1 MKAAGEGKTD
11 GRAARDE
18 ERLGEETMGK
28 DGRRDL
34 LIIIPAYN
42 EENNIGATLDGLETC
57 GVMDWA
63 DVLVMNDASED
74 RTAEIVRQRNCQM
87 VTHIYNMG
95 YGSGLQVGYKFAV
108 RQGYDYVIQ
117 MDADGQ
123 HDACNISRIY
133 DRLRSEND
141 GECGPDI
148 VLGSRFVEGS
158 ETFHVSFAKRIAYQF
173 FRQLIRIGSGRR
185 IQDPTTGLQGLSKRA
200 FTYYS
205 RYQNFDD
212 QYPDANMIMQMLL
225 LGFRV
230 EEMPAV
236 MHARTGGVSMHRGL
250 RPVIY
255 MFRMVYSIIAVWM
268 RIRLFKAEKPKPD
281 TAGLASGGGTRE

>member
-1 MKAAGEGKTD
+1 
-11 GRAARDE
+11 
-18 ERLGEETMGK
+18 MGK
-28 DGRRDL
+28 DGRKDL

-42 EENNIGATLDGLETC
+42 EENDIGVTLDGLEAC
-57 GVMDWA
+57 GVTEWA

-74 RTAEIVRQRNCQM
+74 RTAEIVREHGCQM

-95 YGSGLQVGYKFAV
+95 YGSGLQVGYKYAD

-123 HDACNISRIY
+123 HDACNIRGIY
-133 DRLRSEND
+133 DRLKLGND
-141 GECGPDI
+141 GDGRPDI

-158 ETFHVSFAKRIAYQF
+158 QTFPVSFAKRIAYQF
-173 FRQLIRIGSGRR
+173 FRILIRLGSGRR
-185 IQDPTTGLQGLSKRA
+185 IQDPTTGLQGLSRRA
-200 FTYYS
+200 FSYYS

-230 EEMPAV
+230 EEVPAV
-236 MHARTGGVSMHRGL
+236 MHARRGGVSMHRGL
-250 RPVIY
+250 RPVVY

-268 RIRLFKAEKPKPD
+268 RIRLFKAEKLRTGAAEPV
-281 TAGLASGGGTRE
+281 SGGVRK